1 MGIADSI
8 AGAIGACVLNRK
20 NVRAE
25 PGDENA
31 SLDHGFSAP
40 SVDGQKRCENASVDA
55 ELFICFRGTK
65 NGGFQ
70 RRISVDR
77 ALLAIDYFFD
87 EKSQNPVSPIAGRFP
102 ISLID

>member
-31 SLDHGFSAP
+31 SLDHRFSAP
-40 SVDGQKRCENASVDA
+40 SVDGRKRCENASVDA
-55 ELFICFRGTK
+55 ELFIRFRGTK

-70 RRISVDR
+70 KRISVDR
-77 ALLAIDYFFD
+77 ALYLKLSNVNIKTLHF
-87 EKSQNPVSPIAGRFP
+87 QI
-102 ISLID
+102 ISLFINTK

>member
-1 MGIADSI
+1 MADELVFMGIADSI

-31 SLDHGFSAP
+31 SLDHRFSAP
-40 SVDGQKRCENASVDA
+40 SVDGRKRCENASVDA
-55 ELFICFRGTK
+55 ELFIRFRGTK

-70 RRISVDR
+70 KRISVDR
-77 ALLAIDYFFD
+77 A
-87 EKSQNPVSPIAGRFP
+87 
-102 ISLID
+102 

>member
-31 SLDHGFSAP
+31 SLDHRFSAP
-40 SVDGQKRCENASVDA
+40 SVDGRKRCENASVDA
-55 ELFICFRGTK
+55 ELFIRNQQT
-65 NGGFQ
+65 NN
-70 RRISVDR
+70 RRIENNSNNNR
-77 ALLAIDYFFD
+77 
-87 EKSQNPVSPIAGRFP
+87 PVTTTFTF
-102 ISLID
+102 

>member
-1 MGIADSI
+1 MADELVFMGIADSI

-31 SLDHGFSAP
+31 SLDHRFSAP
-40 SVDGQKRCENASVDA
+40 SVDGRKRCENASVDA
-55 ELFICFRGTK
+55 ELFIRFRGTK

-70 RRISVDR
+70 KCISVDR
-77 ALLAIDYFFD
+77 ALIDWHLTGSSLLLAI
-87 EKSQNPVSPIAGRFP
+87 
-102 ISLID
+102 L